1 MKKVIVLFII
11 LSFSFSLAAQH
22 HSSRYFETV
31 IIGGGGFA
39 NNLRLA
45 DWQNLQYDAAKIFL
59 GGNLQEEEKKE
70 AVVYSSIRLE
80 QRFYTGNLVFA
91 PAIAY
96 YQTTRGEREVIGNTG
111 SYYNQAEL
119 KTFSLQSTIY
129 YRIGN
134 IQSNYVLLGGGL
146 GYYQGTLKLEYGFND
161 SLSRNEGSGWTM
173 GWHSGM
179 EYNHSFGNI
188 VLKAGLISRFA
199 EIYELEV
206 ENNQNTK
213 IYDSG
218 ASLTGIS
225 LYAGL
230 GYRF

>member
-1 MKKVIVLFII
+1 MKIVFILALVLLI
-11 LSFSFSLAAQH
+11 SSLMWAQH
-22 HSSRYFETV
+22 QSSRYFETV
-31 IIGGGGFA
+31 ITGGGGFA

-70 AVVYSSIRLE
+70 AVLYSGVGLE

-96 YQTTRGEREVIGNTG
+96 YQTTRGEREVTGSSG
-111 SYYNQAEL
+111 SYYNQVEL

-129 YRIGN
+129 YRIGD

-161 SLSRNEGSGWTM
+161 SLNRSEGSGWTI

-179 EYNHSFGNI
+179 EFNHSFGNI

-206 ENNQNTK
+206 ENNQDQK

-218 ASLTGIS
+218 ASLTGVS

>member
-1 MKKVIVLFII
+1 MKKMFFLALILLF
-11 LSFSFSLAAQH
+11 SSLMWSQH
-22 HSSRYFETV
+22 QSSRYFETV
-31 IIGGGGFA
+31 ILGGGGFA

-70 AVVYSSIRLE
+70 AVLYSGIGLE
-80 QRFYTGNLVFA
+80 QRFYTGNLVLA
-91 PAIAY
+91 PSIYY
-96 YQTTRGEREVIGNTG
+96 YQSTQGERKVSGSSGN
-111 SYYNQAEL
+111 YCNKAEL

-129 YRIGN
+129 YRIGD
-134 IQSNYVLLGGGL
+134 IKSNYFLFGGGL
-146 GYYQGTLKLEYGFND
+146 GYYQGTLELEHGFND
-161 SLSRNEGSGWTM
+161 SLKRSEGSGWTI
-173 GWHSGM
+173 GWHSGL
-179 EYNHSFGNI
+179 EYNHSFGSI

-206 ENNQNTK
+206 ENDQHQK

-218 ASLTGIS
+218 ASLTGVS

-230 GYRF
+230 GYMF